1 MINLADHSN
10 TRFVSIEYD
19 EFGDPWGRTSD
30 DRLID
35 LYCNGD
41 NGATLDT
48 TETGYLPAIM
58 EDGSRAIRKD
68 GLPLFFGAF

>member
-1 MINLADHSN
+1 MINLAKHTN

-19 EFGDPWGRTSD
+19 EFENPWGRTSD
-30 DRLID
+30 GSLID

-48 TETGYLPAIM
+48 PETGYLPVIM

-68 GLPLFFGAF
+68 GLPLFFDAL